1 MPNVRIVGKICKTNL
16 ASNTAYRGFGGPQG
30 MLIAEQWMSHVAS
43 SLGLPAEQVRE
54 LNMYKKGDA
63 TPYGMVQVDCQ
74 IRQCWNTLKEKC
86 SFNQRKVMVDN
97 FNK

>member
-1 MPNVRIVGKICKTNL
+1 MAKRLYGKL
-16 ASNTAYRGFGGPQG
+16 GPVVQTDEHRFILDDEWV
-30 MLIAEQWMSHVAS
+30 LIAEQWMSHVAS
-43 SLGLPAEQVRE
+43 SLVLPAEQVRE
-54 LNMYKKGDA
+54 LNMYKNGDA